1 MRELIITT
9 ILDAIADGTI
19 DIEKFNSDEE
29 YRNECFD
36 SAIKTIEFVNKNFK
50 GCF

>member
-9 ILDAIADGTI
+9 ILDAMANGTI
-19 DIEKFNSDEE
+19 DQDKFNADEE

-36 SAIKTIEFVNKNFK
+36 SAIKTIKFVNENFK